1 MVDLW
6 VPQRKLGGAFSVD
19 ECARRLTHYRYAE
32 VEMMR
37 ALLQWI
43 ATQPQV
49 HHKVEF
55 GPMAYHCAQ
64 HADML
69 GKRLPE
75 LRVTEGA
82 EGPYPLMTSPK
93 MAPPNDGFRVF
104 MEAIQDQDDS
114 VLRVA
119 GVFGVLKPH
128 LATHYLYHMRA
139 TDQVVDAPTVRILR
153 LMLQDEEEH
162 IQWGRAQ
169 IEELADTPPKRRR
182 VNEWRTHLEELLTGA
197 GGVIGAREDD
207 GDGGA

>member
-1 MVDLW
+1 MVELW
-6 VPQRKLGGAFSVD
+6 APQRKLGGVFSVD
-19 ECARRLTHYRYAE
+19 ECARRLMHYRYAE

-55 GPMAYHCAQ
+55 GPIAYHCAQ

-93 MAPPNDGFRVF
+93 MDPPNDEFRTL
-104 MEAIQDQDDS
+104 MEAIQDQEDS
-114 VLRVA
+114 VLRVV
-119 GVFGVLKPH
+119 GIFGVLKPH

-139 TDQVVDAPTVRILR
+139 TDQVVDSPTVRILKFI
-153 LMLQDEEEH
+153 LVDEEEH

-169 IEELADTPPKRRR
+169 IEELADTPRKRRHA
-182 VNEWRTHLEELLTGA
+182 NEWRMHLEELLTEA
-197 GGVIGAREDD
+197 GGVIGIRGSDD
-207 GDGGA
+207 EE

>member
-1 MVDLW
+1 MVELW
-6 VPQRKLGGAFSVD
+6 FPQRKLGGAFSVD
-19 ECARRLTHYRYAE
+19 ECGRRLMHYRYAE

-55 GPMAYHCAQ
+55 GPIAYQDAQ

-75 LRVTEGA
+75 LRMTEGA

-93 MAPPNDGFRVF
+93 MDPPNEEFRAF
-104 MEAIQDQDDS
+104 MEAIQDQEDS
-114 VLRVA
+114 VLRVM
-119 GVFGVLKPH
+119 GIFGVLKPH

-139 TDQVVDAPTVRILR
+139 TDQVVDSPTVRILKFI
-153 LMLQDEEEH
+153 LIDEEEH

-169 IEELADTPPKRRR
+169 IEELADTPRKRRR
-182 VNEWRTHLEELLTGA
+182 ANEWRMHLEEMLTEA
-197 GGVIGAREDD
+197 GGVIGIRGIDHDE
-207 GDGGA
+207 

>member
-1 MVDLW
+1 MVELW
-6 VPQRKLGGAFSVD
+6 VPQRKLGGVFSVD
-19 ECARRLTHYRYAE
+19 ECARRLMHYRYAE

-55 GPMAYHCAQ
+55 GPIAYHCAQ

-93 MAPPNDGFRVF
+93 MDPPNDEFRVVHGGDPGPGRF
-104 MEAIQDQDDS
+104 GAAGGGH
-114 VLRVA
+114 LRGA
-119 GVFGVLKPH
+119 QAAPRHALPLPH
-128 LATHYLYHMRA
+128 ARDRSGRRFAHGAHP
-139 TDQVVDAPTVRILR
+139 QVQILV
-153 LMLQDEEEH
+153 DEEEH

-169 IEELADTPPKRRR
+169 IEELADTPRKRRR
-182 VNEWRTHLEELLTGA
+182 ANEWRMHLEELLTEA
-197 GGVIGAREDD
+197 GGVIGIRGSDD
-207 GDGGA
+207 EE

>member
-1 MVDLW
+1 MVELW

-19 ECARRLTHYRYAE
+19 ECARRLMHYRYAE

-82 EGPYPLMTSPK
+82 EGPYPLMISPK
-93 MAPPNDGFRVF
+93 MDPPNDEFRVF
-104 MEAIQDQDDS
+104 MEALQDQEDS
-114 VLRVA
+114 VLRVV

-139 TDQVVDAPTVRILR
+139 TDQVVDSPTVRILKSI
-153 LMLQDEEEH
+153 LVDEEEH

-169 IEELADTPPKRRR
+169 IEELADTPKKRRLA
-182 VNEWRTHLEELLTGA
+182 NEWRMHLEELLTGA
-197 GGVIGAREDD
+197 GGVIGVHGSDD
-207 GDGGA
+207 DE

>member
-1 MVDLW
+1 MVELW
-6 VPQRKLGGAFSVD
+6 APQRKLGGVFSVD
-19 ECARRLTHYRYAE
+19 ECARRLMHYRYAE

-55 GPMAYHCAQ
+55 GPIAYHCAQ

-93 MAPPNDGFRVF
+93 MDPPNDEFRTF
-104 MEAIQDQDDS
+104 MEAIQDQEDS
-114 VLRVA
+114 VLRVV
-119 GVFGVLKPH
+119 GIFGVLKPH

-139 TDQVVDAPTVRILR
+139 TDQVVDSPTVRILKFI
-153 LMLQDEEEH
+153 LVDEEEH

-169 IEELADTPPKRRR
+169 IEELADTPRKRRHA
-182 VNEWRTHLEELLTGA
+182 NEWRMHLEELLTEA
-197 GGVIGAREDD
+197 GGVIGIRGSDD
-207 GDGGA
+207 EE

>member
-1 MVDLW
+1 M
-6 VPQRKLGGAFSVD
+6 D
-19 ECARRLTHYRYAE
+19 ECARRLSHYRYAE
-32 VEMMR
+32 VEIMR

-93 MAPPNDGFRVF
+93 MEPPNDEFRTF
-104 MEAIQDQDDS
+104 MEAIQDQEDS
-114 VLRVA
+114 VLRIM
-119 GVFGVLKPH
+119 GIFGVLKPH
-128 LATHYLYHMRA
+128 LATHYLYHMHA
-139 TDQVVDAPTVRILR
+139 TDQVVDTPTVRILKS
-153 LMLQDEEEH
+153 MLIDEEEH

-169 IEELADTPPKRRR
+169 IEELADTPKKRRHA
-182 VNEWRTHLEELLTGA
+182 NEWRMHLEELLTEA
-197 GGVIGAREDD
+197 GGVIGVRGSDD
-207 GDGGA
+207 E

>member
-1 MVDLW
+1 MVELW
-6 VPQRKLGGAFSVD
+6 MPQRKLGGAFSVD
-19 ECARRLTHYRYAE
+19 ECARRLMHYRYAE

-55 GPMAYHCAQ
+55 GPIAYHCAQ

-93 MAPPNDGFRVF
+93 MDPPNDEFVAF
-104 MEAIQDQDDS
+104 MEAIQDQEDS
-114 VLRVA
+114 ILRVV
-119 GVFGVLKPH
+119 GIFGVLKPH

-139 TDQVVDAPTVRILR
+139 TDQVVDSPTVRILR
-153 LMLQDEEEH
+153 QILVDEEEH

-169 IEELADTPPKRRR
+169 IEELADTPRKRRCA
-182 VNEWRTHLEELLTGA
+182 NEWRMHIEELLTEG
-197 GGVIGAREDD
+197 GGVIGIRGSDD
-207 GDGGA
+207 DE